1 MRALVRPR
9 NYLDITAKQADSP
22 GGVGKPRQL
31 LCDTDHLECVT
42 LPQKQV
48 IFMRSHV
55 PMYCSEYPG
64 QTLGPLTSKTDSTS
78 SFSYPTLVKF
88 HGGIWVPIS
97 SLCNTASDTP
107 PWPFRSHFLLRK

>member
-55 PMYCSEYPG
+55 P
-64 QTLGPLTSKTDSTS
+64 
-78 SFSYPTLVKF
+78 
-88 HGGIWVPIS
+88 
-97 SLCNTASDTP
+97 
-107 PWPFRSHFLLRK
+107 